1 MLAKTLICLVFMLSI
16 SLAATVY
23 GTIYDWSTLE
33 PLGDII
39 VYVNSTPAQQL
50 VSRDGNYSFELPIGD
65 YEIVARYYENNSLA
79 LETEES
85 ITIETDGRYLLDLIM
100 FPAIDLGEPLFNE
113 TDPNLEEQYLYAPQD
128 NWLNIV
134 FLSIIMAA
142 VILFIASK
150 LVIGRKEK
158 LGEEPA
164 PEKPK
169 RLPKEAAQV
178 LEIIQREHR
187 LTQKELRK
195 KLPWSEAKV
204 SLIVADLE
212 ERGLIKKLKKGRGNI
227 LKTS

>member
-1 MLAKTLICLVFMLSI
+1 MLRKTLFFVLLLASV
-16 SLAATVY
+16 SLAATVH

-33 PLGDII
+33 PLGDSI

-65 YEIVARYYENNSLA
+65 YEIVARYYENNGLA

-113 TDPNLEEQYLYAPQD
+113 TEPNLEEQYLYAPQD
-128 NWLNIV
+128 NWLTIV
-134 FLSIIMAA
+134 FLSIIMTA

-150 LVIGRKEK
+150 LVIGRKKE

-164 PEKPK
+164 PEKAK

-178 LEIIQREHR
+178 LEIIKKEQR

-212 ERGLIKKLKKGRGNI
+212 ERGLIKKIKKGRGNI
-227 LKTS
+227 LKMG